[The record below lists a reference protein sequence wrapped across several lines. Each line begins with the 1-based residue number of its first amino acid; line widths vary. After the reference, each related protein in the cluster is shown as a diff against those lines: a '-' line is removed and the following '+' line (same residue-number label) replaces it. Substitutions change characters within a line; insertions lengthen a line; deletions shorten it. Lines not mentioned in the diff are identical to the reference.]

1 MNADLPLPMSIQEM
15 ENMTL
20 SQKRMAAMIMENTA
34 EDIEAHKAKQ
44 AADHD
49 VAVANGK
56 LEEADADE
64 RDERIRREEAE
75 RLKELERAK
84 AMQSS
89 LGAGPMKI
97 RTDYVPK
104 SKHPVLPFLIDDMKH
119 YCSRCKGR

>member
-1 MNADLPLPMSIQEM
+1 
-15 ENMTL
+15 
-20 SQKRMAAMIMENTA
+20 MIMENTA

-44 AADHD
+44 AATDHD

-56 LEEADADE
+56 TKFEEADADE

-75 RLKELERAK
+75 RLKEVERAK
-84 AMQSS
+84 AMQTS

-104 SKHPVLPFLIDDMKH
+104 SKHFVMRFLIDDMKTLLQ
-119 YCSRCKGR
+119 SVQKALV